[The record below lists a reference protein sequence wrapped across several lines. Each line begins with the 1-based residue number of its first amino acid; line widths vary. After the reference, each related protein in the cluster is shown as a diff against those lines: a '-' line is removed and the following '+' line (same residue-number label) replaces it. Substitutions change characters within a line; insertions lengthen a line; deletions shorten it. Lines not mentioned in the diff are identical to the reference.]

1 MNRASEFP
9 KSRRPIPKS
18 LLLLYITDRTQF
30 PGDESARQRAL
41 LAKITEAAR
50 CGVDFIQLREK
61 DLPAREL
68 ETLARA
74 VRLGT
79 ENRQPATALLINSRS
94 DVAIACGAAGVHLP
108 TNDLSPSQVREIW
121 TKASHPIRPLITVSC
136 HSADQVARA
145 ASEGADFALFAPV
158 FEKKDAP
165 LFSPAGLDKLRQAC
179 RQKIPVLALG
189 GVTLAN
195 AHACLDAGAAGVAA
209 IRLFQDNDIAEVVR
223 RLKSGV

>member
-1 MNRASEFP
+1 
-9 KSRRPIPKS
+9 
-18 LLLLYITDRTQF
+18 LLLLYITDRKQF
-30 PGDESARQRAL
+30 PGDEPARQRAL
-41 LAKITEAAR
+41 LAKIAEAAR

-68 ETLARA
+68 ETLARLA
-74 VRLGT
+74 T
-79 ENRQPATALLINSRS
+79 ENRQPTTAFLINSRS

-108 TNDLSPSQVREIW
+108 TNDLSPSEVREICA
-121 TKASHPIRPLITVSC
+121 KAGHPIRPLITVSC

-165 LFSPAGLDKLRQAC
+165 LFGPAGLDKLRDAC

-195 AHACLDAGAAGVAA
+195 AHACVEAGAAGIAA

-223 RLKSGV
+223 SLKARRLKA